1 MSCFGVS
8 VFGAVC
14 VHAKSLRPCLTFCDA
29 MDCSPPVSS
38 IYGILQPR
46 IMSGLP
52 YPSPGDLPHPWIE
65 PITLKSPA
73 LAGVFFT
80 TSAILG
86 FSEGLVDKE
95 SPCSA
100 GDTGEVCSTPGS
112 GRSPGVGN
120 GKPLWYSC
128 LKNPMDRRPWRDTA
142 QRVAKSWR

>member
-1 MSCFGVS
+1 MCMLSHFSHVRLF
-8 VFGAVC
+8 VMLWTVA
-14 VHAKSLRPCLTFCDA
+14 HQ
-29 MDCSPPVSS
+29 SPLSMEFSS
-38 IYGILQPR
+38 QEYW
-46 IMSGLP
+46 SGLP
-52 YPSPGDLPHPWIE
+52 CPSPGDLPYPWIE
-65 PITLKSPA
+65 PVTLKSPA

-86 FSEGLVDKE
+86 FSDGLVDKE

-100 GDTGEVCSTPGS
+100 GDTEEVCSTPGS

-128 LKNPMDRRPWRDTA
+128 LKNPMNRRPWRDTV